1 MKLLKTMVFAAVLL
15 AIGFALG
22 TGFLDDSSRA
32 DTPMFTAPE
41 QTITAQPIQQTVADS
56 PYLNDQERTIAGIYE
71 EVSPSVVSIS
81 VIRSSSGTFG
91 GESGGSG
98 TGFVIDRSGHI
109 VTNFHVVEGSIE
121 TRVRFQDGTI
131 TRAETVGLDPD
142 SDIAVIKV
150 DLPVDRLRPVTFGN
164 VNELVI
170 GQSVVAI
177 GSPFGQDWTLTSG
190 IISALNRNLDGLG
203 DYSIGSAIQTDAP
216 INPGN
221 SGGPLVNMRGQ
232 VIGVNSQ
239 IISETRSN
247 SGIGFA
253 VPSDLVQRVA
263 SELVKTGEVSYS
275 VMGIQGGDVSLE
287 VMESLDLPNDQR
299 GVVVSNVLA
308 GSPAAEAGLRNP
320 EGDASMTRLESADII
335 TAIDGRQITGINGL
349 ISHLARFTRPGDIV
363 DLTVLRDGREI
374 TLPLTLGRRG
384 E

>member
-1 MKLLKTMVFAAVLL
+1 MVFAAVLL

-32 DTPMFTAPE
+32 DAPVFTAPE
-41 QTITAQPIQQTVADS
+41 QIITSQPIQQTVADS

-81 VIRSSSGTFG
+81 VIRTSTGTFG

-98 TGFVIDRSGHI
+98 TGFVIDQSGHI
-109 VTNFHVVEGSIE
+109 VTNYHVVEGSIE

-177 GSPFGQDWTLTSG
+177 GSPFGQDWTLTNG

-263 SELVKTGEVSYS
+263 SELIKTGEVSYS
-275 VMGIQGGDVSLE
+275 VMGIQGGDVALE

-299 GVVVSNVLA
+299 GVVVSNVMA
-308 GSPAAEAGLRNP
+308 GSPAEAAGLRNP
-320 EGDASMTRLESADII
+320 EGSAGMTRLQSADII

-349 ISHLARFTRPGDIV
+349 ISHLARFTRPGDTV
-363 DLTVLRDGREI
+363 DLTVLRDGQEI